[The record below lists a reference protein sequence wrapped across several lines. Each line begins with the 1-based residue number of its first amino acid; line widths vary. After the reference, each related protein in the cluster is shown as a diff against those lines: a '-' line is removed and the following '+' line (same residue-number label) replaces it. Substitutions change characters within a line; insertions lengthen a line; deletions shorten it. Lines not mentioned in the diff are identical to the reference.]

1 MIYLI
6 IRCYGTRTSL
16 KCWNE
21 NRGMKSFENVVEV
34 NQRTKTES
42 RRILYDEKSQETI
55 PGVVTCGTRKNWRK
69 R

>member
-1 MIYLI
+1 MIYHI
-6 IRCYGTRTSL
+6 IRCYGTKTSL

-21 NRGMKSFENVVEV
+21 NRGMKSFENVVKV

-42 RRILYDEKSQETI
+42 RSILCDEKSQETI
-55 PGVVTCGTRKNWRK
+55 LGVVTCGTRKNWRK